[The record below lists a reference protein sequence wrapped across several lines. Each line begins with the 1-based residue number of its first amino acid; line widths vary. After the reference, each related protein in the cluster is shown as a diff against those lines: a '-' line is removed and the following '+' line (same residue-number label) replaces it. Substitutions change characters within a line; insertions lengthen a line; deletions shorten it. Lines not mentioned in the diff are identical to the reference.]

1 MGYTLKLDIY
11 YFSLRKIEK
20 ETQRKVKDT
29 VRTFYITKKEDCIFS
44 EFVNSLSFDKV
55 NKDNYTKVILEDFIK
70 GFNKADKHY

>member
-29 VRTFYITKKEDCIFS
+29 VRTFYITKKEDCI
-44 EFVNSLSFDKV
+44 VNVFTTDYYSIF
-55 NKDNYTKVILEDFIK
+55 YR
-70 GFNKADKHY
+70 

>member
-29 VRTFYITKKEDCIFS
+29 VRTFYIL
-44 EFVNSLSFDKV
+44 NSAAF
-55 NKDNYTKVILEDFIK
+55 
-70 GFNKADKHY
+70 